1 MPCIS
6 LAFHCLRMLR
16 HAWNKWVFATL
27 TILALLQ
34 ESDVDHIFL
43 DKKDILKH
51 RRLVKI
57 ITVLHLELTPSG
69 QRQFFMTD
77 TMATVEDR
85 ILNRRYLATEY
96 RMARSSDST
105 CLSCCIIFTSGLF
118 LGAFLLLHL
127 IQYSP
132 FETLRVPNLTHAKM
146 YQSLCFH

>member
-1 MPCIS
+1 MHLIGVS
-6 LAFHCLRMLR
+6 LPSDAQARMEQMG
-16 HAWNKWVFATL
+16 
-27 TILALLQ
+27 ICYIDDLALLQ

-127 IQYSP
+127 MQY
-132 FETLRVPNLTHAKM
+132 
-146 YQSLCFH
+146 

>member
-1 MPCIS
+1 MHLIGIPLPS
-6 LAFHCLRMLR
+6 DAQARMEQMG
-16 HAWNKWVFATL
+16 
-27 TILALLQ
+27 ICYIDDLALLQ